1 MAKVESMSVLSDPGG
16 NVPQYPLP
24 SSSISQNYSEETV
37 TGLLKD
43 SFTVTKNW
51 TQTTSLQLRNQFNN
65 GVS

>member
-1 MAKVESMSVLSDPGG
+1 MSVLSDPGG

-43 SFTVTKNW
+43 SFTVTKKLDTNYKSAVEKPV
-51 TQTTSLQLRNQFNN
+51 Q
-65 GVS
+65 